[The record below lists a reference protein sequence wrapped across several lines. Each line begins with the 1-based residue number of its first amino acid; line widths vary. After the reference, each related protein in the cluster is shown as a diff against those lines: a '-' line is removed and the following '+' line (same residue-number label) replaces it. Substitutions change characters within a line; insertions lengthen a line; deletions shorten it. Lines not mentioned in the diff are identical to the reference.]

1 MTWGQWSTIIFSLI
15 TRRLHGLTF
24 SLFLFLYHARQVN
37 KVKEQLWV
45 PDKILTNSE
54 KRPYFSEFIYLLGQ
68 WSTNI
73 FSLIIQRLTTWTDG
87 LTFSLFLSCASVNKI
102 KEHLCVL
109 NPDKIL
115 TKTNSENVLI
125 LVSLFIYFF
134 KFI

>member
-37 KVKEQLWV
+37 KAKEQLWV

-73 FSLIIQRLTTWTDG
+73 FSLIIQRLHG
-87 LTFSLFLSCASVNKI
+87 LTFSLSLSCASVKKI
-102 KEHLCVL
+102 KEHLRVL

-115 TKTNSENVLI
+115 TKINSENDLM
-125 LVSLFIYFF
+125 LMSLFFFLIYL
-134 KFI
+134 K